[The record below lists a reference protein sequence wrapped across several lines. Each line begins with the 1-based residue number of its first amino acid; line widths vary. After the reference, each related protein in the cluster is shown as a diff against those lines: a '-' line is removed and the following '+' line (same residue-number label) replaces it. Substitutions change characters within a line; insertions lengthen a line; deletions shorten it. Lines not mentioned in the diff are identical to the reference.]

1 MSIITKKLNV
11 AGMSCSHCEKAV
23 KSALNELEGV
33 LFTEV
38 YLNEKTVIVEYD
50 EDTVTEK
57 VLAEVIYDAG
67 YEVV

>member
-1 MSIITKKLNV
+1 MTKKLNV

>member
-33 LFTEV
+33 LNTEV
-38 YLNEKTVIVEYD
+38 YLDEKTVIVEYD

-57 VLAEVIYDAG
+57 VLAEAIYDVG